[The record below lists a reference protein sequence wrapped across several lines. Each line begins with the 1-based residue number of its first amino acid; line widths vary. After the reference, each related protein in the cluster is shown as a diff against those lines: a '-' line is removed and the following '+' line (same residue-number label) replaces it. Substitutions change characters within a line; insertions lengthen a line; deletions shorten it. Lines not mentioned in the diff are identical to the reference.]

1 MNNTK
6 VVLSGEKLEYACEL
20 MRALAH
26 PLRLR
31 ILQYLDG
38 NEDVNVNSIYG
49 TLGIE
54 QSVTSQHL
62 KILKLAGV
70 LSVKKEG
77 KYMNYSINYDVIQ
90 KAEYAVNRYKARQIA

>member
-6 VVLSGEKLEYACEL
+6 VVLNGEKLSYACEL

-31 ILQYLDG
+31 ILQYINR
-38 NEDVNVNSIYG
+38 NEDTSVNEIYRN
-49 TLGIE
+49 LGIE

-62 KILKLAGV
+62 KILKTAGV
-70 LSVKKEG
+70 LSCEKDG
-77 KYMNYSINYDVIQ
+77 KFMYYTINYEIVE
-90 KAEYAVNRYKARQIA
+90 KAEAAVNRYTAKAS